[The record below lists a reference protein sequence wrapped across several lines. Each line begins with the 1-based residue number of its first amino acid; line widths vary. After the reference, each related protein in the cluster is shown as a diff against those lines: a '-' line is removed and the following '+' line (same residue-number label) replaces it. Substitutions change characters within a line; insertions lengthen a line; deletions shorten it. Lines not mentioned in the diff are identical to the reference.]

1 MPARGSGDLR
11 GSIATRGGAPLARR
25 FFVFLGPGYLVATG
39 YMDPGNW
46 ATALAAGSRYGCA
59 LVFAA
64 VLSSLMAIVLQ
75 ALSARLGLASGLD
88 LAQACRARFSKPVAI
103 ALWLVAEAAIAA
115 TDLAEIIGTAIGLQ
129 LLFGMP
135 LAVGIAVT
143 LLDTFVVLAFERAGF
158 RKIELFVVSLLGL
171 IAFSFTA
178 QLAMAHVDLRQVAR
192 GLVPTRQ
199 LLDDPRMLYL
209 GLGIVGAT
217 VMPHNLF
224 LHSSIVLTRAVG
236 ASPAEKREA
245 IGFALIDSAVALFF
259 ALLVNGAI
267 LVLAASVFYA
277 SGHTEVTELPEAHRL
292 IAPLLGAPL
301 AAKLFAIALIACGLN
316 STVTA
321 TLSGQIVME
330 GFVRLRMTPTRR
342 RLFTRLFAVVP
353 AVAVTLIAG
362 EAATGGL
369 LIASQVVLSFTLPF
383 AMVPLIWFTASRR
396 VMGELIAPRHTSAL
410 AAIIA
415 VVIIALN
422 AKLIL
427 DALTG

>member
-1 MPARGSGDLR
+1 
-11 GSIATRGGAPLARR
+11 
-25 FFVFLGPGYLVATG
+25 
-39 YMDPGNW
+39 
-46 ATALAAGSRYGCA
+46 
-59 LVFAA
+59 
-64 VLSSLMAIVLQ
+64 MAIVLQ

-88 LAQACRARFSKPVAI
+88 LAQACRARFSKPAAI

-178 QLAMAHVDLRQVAR
+178 QLAMAHVDLSQVAR

-245 IGFALIDSAVALFF
+245 IGFALIDSAIALFF

-267 LVLAASVFYA
+267 LVLAASVFYTT
-277 SGHTEVTELPEAHRL
+277 GHTEVTELAEAHRL

-301 AAKLFAIALIACGLN
+301 ASKLFAIALIACGLN

-330 GFVRLRMTPTRR
+330 GFVRLRMSPTRR
-342 RLFTRLFAVVP
+342 RLFTRLIAVVP
-353 AVAVTLIAG
+353 TVAVTLISG

-369 LIASQVVLSFTLPF
+369 LVASQVVLSFTLPF

-396 VMGELIAPRHTSAL
+396 VMGELIAPRHTTVL

-415 VVIIALN
+415 AVIVALN
-422 AKLIL
+422 AKPELNSRRL
-427 DALTG
+427 

>member
-1 MPARGSGDLR
+1 
-11 GSIATRGGAPLARR
+11 
-25 FFVFLGPGYLVATG
+25 
-39 YMDPGNW
+39 
-46 ATALAAGSRYGCA
+46 
-59 LVFAA
+59 
-64 VLSSLMAIVLQ
+64 
-75 ALSARLGLASGLD
+75 
-88 LAQACRARFSKPVAI
+88 
-103 ALWLVAEAAIAA
+103 
-115 TDLAEIIGTAIGLQ
+115 
-129 LLFGMP
+129 
-135 LAVGIAVT
+135 
-143 LLDTFVVLAFERAGF
+143 
-158 RKIELFVVSLLGL
+158 
-171 IAFSFTA
+171 
-178 QLAMAHVDLRQVAR
+178 
-192 GLVPTRQ
+192 
-199 LLDDPRMLYL
+199 MLYL

-277 SGHTEVTELPEAHRL
+277 SGHVEVTELSEAHRL

-330 GFVRLRMTPTRR
+330 GFVRLHMTPTRR
-342 RLFTRLFAVVP
+342 RLFTRLIAVVP
-353 AVAVTLIAG
+353 AVALTLIAG

-369 LIASQVVLSFTLPF
+369 LVASQVVLSFTLPF

-396 VMGELIAPRHTSAL
+396 VMGELIAPRHTTAL
-410 AAIIA
+410 ATIIA
-415 VVIIALN
+415 VVIVALN
-422 AKLIL
+422 AKLIF
-427 DALTG
+427 DALAG